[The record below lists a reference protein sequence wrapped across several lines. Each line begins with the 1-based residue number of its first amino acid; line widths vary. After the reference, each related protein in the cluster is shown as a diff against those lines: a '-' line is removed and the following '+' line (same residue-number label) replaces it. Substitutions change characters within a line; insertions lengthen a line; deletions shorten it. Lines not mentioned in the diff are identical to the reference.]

1 MTNTTDYNALS
12 DADFRKLLED
22 WLAANY
28 PPEWRQDLRRPF
40 RRLRGDDVVRWM
52 RMQQDA
58 GFRAPAWPREYGG
71 MGLGFAKQLVHQEV
85 FENFGVA
92 RVLDLA
98 ETQIGPTL
106 MVHGT
111 QEQKAQFL
119 PPMLRGD
126 HTWCQGYSEPGA
138 GSDLASL
145 KTAAVVDGDVLR
157 VTGQKIWTS
166 HAQEATHMF
175 ALVRTSKH
183 EKKQQGIS
191 FILAEMNTPGVTIR
205 PIANLAG
212 EEEFCEV
219 FFDDAKVP
227 LANVVGGLDNGWTVA
242 KALLGHERVWIGS
255 PGLATRAL
263 WVARTLM
270 QKRAE
275 AQEQIDLGLSD
286 AYAAVA
292 ADLHD
297 LRCLYRK
304 TCRDIAGGK
313 QPGVEVS
320 MLKVLQSEV
329 FQRITELNL
338 ELGGADA
345 LVDGDSVVGDSVADY
360 GWQYFMARPG
370 TIFAGA
376 NEIQR
381 NVLAKS
387 VLGLGSK

>member
-1 MTNTTDYNALS
+1 MIDKDMDFNALEDS
-12 DADFRKLLED
+12 AFRKLLED

-28 PPEWRQDLRRPF
+28 PQEWRQDMRRPF
-40 RRLRGDDVVRWM
+40 RRLRGDDVVRWIG
-52 RMQQDA
+52 MQLDA
-58 GFRAPAWPREYGG
+58 GLRCPAWPKEYGG
-71 MGLGFAKQLVHQEV
+71 MGLDFLKQSVHQEV
-85 FENFGVA
+85 FETYGVA
-92 RVLDLA
+92 RVVDLA
-98 ETQIGPTL
+98 EVQIGPTL
-106 MVHGT
+106 MVHAT
-111 QEQKAQFL
+111 AEQKARFI
-119 PPMLRGD
+119 PPMLKGE
-126 HTWCQGYSEPGA
+126 HLWCQGYSEPGA

-145 KTAAVVDGDVLR
+145 KTAAIVDGDMLR

-175 ALVRTSKH
+175 ALVRTSKG
-183 EKKQQGIS
+183 ERKQQGIS
-191 FILAEMNTPGVTIR
+191 FILLEMDAPGVTIR

-219 FFDDAKVP
+219 FLDDVKVP
-227 LANVVGGLDNGWTVA
+227 LANVIGGLDNGWTVA

-263 WVARTLM
+263 TLTRTLLAA
-270 QKRAE
+270 RPH
-275 AQEQIDLGLSD
+275 DDVLFD
-286 AYAAVA
+286 AYAACA

-304 TCRDIAGGK
+304 TCSAIAGGTE
-313 QPGVEVS
+313 PGVEVS
-320 MLKVLQSEV
+320 MLKVIQSELL
-329 FQRITELNL
+329 QRITELNV
-338 ELGGADA
+338 ELGGDDA
-345 LVDGDSVVGDSVADY
+345 LVDGDSPVGDTVTDY

-381 NVLAKS
+381 NVLAKA

>member
-1 MTNTTDYNALS
+1 MSSNTDFNALS
-12 DADFRKLLED
+12 DADFRKFLED

-40 RRLRGDDVVRWM
+40 RRLRGDDVVRWI
-52 RMQQDA
+52 RMQLEA
-58 GFRAPAWPREYGG
+58 GLRCPAWPKQYGG
-71 MGLGFAKQLVHQEV
+71 MGLDFAKQLVHQEV
-85 FENFGVA
+85 FEHYGVA

-106 MVHGT
+106 MAHGSDA
-111 QEQKAQFL
+111 QKAAFI

-166 HAQEATHMF
+166 HAQEATHIF
-175 ALVRTSKH
+175 ALVRTAKL

-191 FILAEMNTPGVTIR
+191 FILAEMNTPGITIR

-263 WVARTLM
+263 WVARQLM
-270 QKRAE
+270 QHHAGD
-275 AQEQIDLGLSD
+275 QGLAD
-286 AYAAVA
+286 AYATVA
-292 ADLHD
+292 ADLQD
-297 LRCLYRK
+297 LRSLYRK
-304 TCRDIAGGK
+304 TCRDIAGGR
-313 QPGVEVS
+313 QPGPEVS
-320 MLKVLQSEV
+320 MLKVLQSELL
-329 FQRITELNL
+329 QRITELNV
-338 ELGGADA
+338 ELGGPDA
-345 LVDGDSVVGDSVADY
+345 LIDGDSVVGNGPAAMLADY
-360 GWQYFMARPG
+360 GWQFFMARPG